1 MSNCY
6 VFTLGKNTYSSC
18 NESLNLSSNP
28 NDEDRVFLKSM
39 CYYDWIEIHSVLQK
53 ESIDNLLCDARDEIE
68 KIRICYSE
76 SKNYHI
82 QQSLILLSENEDDVL
97 SSVQNSPSLVYIS
110 FINVTSSTKIP
121 FLEKNENISLY
132 HTFDH
137 CDYVLVANG
146 DKLSLV
152 AYMDVLH
159 KIKEDEN
166 VHDIISL
173 YAYIPGS
180 NLDKEKSLSAVVNV
194 GDYNQFANMDFSP
207 NIKISTL
214 GRYDTLLVYDNISFD
229 TLVKLT
235 EQISTQNDSL
245 VSTKV
250 HIGVDI
256 KDLQDKLNG
265 EYFNKDQSED
275 INSKLCVLGE
285 KIFDYYCDSYRKSN
299 LEKNVSNVSYFTN
312 YLQQFLFETQKM
324 IISTLNR
331 GISQYYILS
340 FIESFYGLLEYID
353 KKILKASNIFEL
365 SDKPRSNKDYART
378 RSELIIDVMN
388 KFFNHMQSVSTS
400 MLHSE
405 RKFIQTD
412 PYQLMYFDIPP
423 KLIAFYTAIANQMVC
438 CLSDDKTN
446 NKYHFLLCPDF
457 KNDIYVDSLTQNR
470 DLGNEQNILI
480 IHINDKEIYNI
491 SNTIA
496 TIAHEIA
503 HHVGQTADLRKK
515 RAKLYVKSLL
525 ACLLIEIYSDNYT
538 SIAIEKDILSIFES
552 EVEQY
557 LFFEKLVNAFYDSI
571 FADDLF
577 NGEQYYYAD
586 RLVEYFV
593 NKTKEFYDTDLDD
606 LFSELTGI
614 LSTAYEGVSLSNY
627 VTTKSSDFLKK
638 LVSNDN
644 IVKGD
649 NKNKLFTENLII
661 NLLAYDFIEMLQH
674 KIGEIECH
682 KVSEQ
687 GKLSYPMFE
696 HIVYVFREGYADTQ
710 MLLLTADD
718 DNLPKHYVN
727 LTRSTDSTL
736 DDELKRVAVLQ
747 AFCPKDDFVVSGS
760 TKLYKHY
767 YTYICRNASDYFS
780 ELILHHNTSR
790 YSEIRQ
796 IVKSISIETNTDE
809 FIDTINKTID
819 SYKNRLLEQD
829 FGIE

>member
-1 MSNCY
+1 MSHCY
-6 VFTLGKNTYSSC
+6 VFTLGKNTYSIYDDSM
-18 NESLNLSSNP
+18 NLSSNLKD
-28 NDEDRVFLKSM
+28 DERVLLKSM

-53 ESIDNLLCDARDEIE
+53 ESVDNLLCDARDEIE
-68 KIRICYSE
+68 KIRISYSK

-82 QQSLILLSENEDDVL
+82 QQSLILLSESEEDVL

-110 FINVTSSTKIP
+110 FINVISSTKIP

-152 AYMDVLH
+152 AYMDILH

-173 YAYIPGS
+173 YAYIPGA
-180 NLDKEKSLSAVVNV
+180 NLDKEKSISAVVNV
-194 GDYNQFANMDFSP
+194 GDYNQFANMNFSP

-229 TLVKLT
+229 TLVRLT
-235 EQISTQNDSL
+235 EQISAQNDSL

-256 KDLQDKLNG
+256 KDLQDKLNIK
-265 EYFNKDQSED
+265 YFNKGQSVN

-285 KIFDYYCDSYRKSN
+285 KIFNYYCDSFRKSN
-299 LEKNVSNVSYFTN
+299 LEKDISNASYFMN

-340 FIESFYGLLEYID
+340 FVESFYGLLEYID
-353 KKILKASNIFEL
+353 KKILKASNL
-365 SDKPRSNKDYART
+365 SIKLFDEPRADKDYARI
-378 RSELIIDVMN
+378 RSEAIIDVMN

-446 NKYHFLLCPDF
+446 NKYHFLLSPDF

-470 DLGNEQNILI
+470 DLDNEQNILI

-525 ACLLIEIYSDNYT
+525 ACLLTEIYNENYT
-538 SIAIEKDILSIFES
+538 SIAIERDILSIFES
-552 EVEQY
+552 EAEQY

-577 NGEQYYYAD
+577 NSEQYYYAD

-593 NKTKEFYDTDLDD
+593 NKIKNFYDSDD

-614 LSTAYEGVSLSNY
+614 LSIAYEEVSLSKY
-627 VTTKSSDFLKK
+627 ITTKSSEFLKK
-638 LVSNDN
+638 LVPNDN
-644 IVKGD
+644 IIEC
-649 NKNKLFTENLII
+649 NSKNNLFTENLII
-661 NLLAYDFIEMLQH
+661 NLLVYDFIERLKQ
-674 KIGEIECH
+674 KIGEIDYH

-710 MLLLTADD
+710 MLLLTAN
-718 DNLPKHYVN
+718 DNVPKHYVN
-727 LTRSTDSTL
+727 LTRSINPTV
-736 DDELKRVAVLQ
+736 DDDLKRVAVLQ
-747 AFCPKDDFVVSGS
+747 AFCPNDDFVVSSS

-767 YTYICRNASDYFS
+767 YTYIFRNASDYFS
-780 ELILHHNTSR
+780 ELISHHNNSR

-796 IVKSISIETNTDE
+796 IVKSISSETNTDE

-829 FGIE
+829 FGIN